1 MSAFFIFK
9 NIDSRDMG
17 VIVNKLPSITKPEK
31 QIEKIEIEGRDG
43 FLTVDHGGY
52 QGTVKTVE
60 CTLDNGDINQ
70 ICAWLDGSGEVIF
83 SNEDDKVYKAVIIN
97 QISLDKIIPILHT
110 FLIQFECQPHK
121 YSVNNDVITL
131 NSTPATINNLTT
143 ALSKPII
150 KVYGTGA
157 IELTVNS
164 NVIHLTN
171 IVDYVTIDS
180 EMVDCYKDSQLMNNN
195 MLGEFPIL
203 EIGTNSISWIG
214 TVTKIEIIPNWR
226 WI

>member
-131 NSTPATINNLTT
+131 NSTPATINNLNS